1 MGKFLVILGVLVS
14 VFLIACGSSAEV
26 SPAPESAVA
35 QNSGGARASGA
46 RASGARASREGFI
59 ERIEA
64 PGMPGLDEAITSE
77 SIIFDMS
84 PAPFA
89 SAAPGEAPG
98 SGGQTSALQ
107 TAQRQVISTA
117 SISIEVEEVQVASTE
132 VRRIAESLGGFVEQ
146 LSSSGGANSQQANIT
161 VRVPQDQFFTAV
173 ERLKG
178 LGEVQNQNLGS
189 EDVSERFIDIKAR
202 LNSAER
208 EERSLL
214 SLLDK
219 DLKIGDILTIER
231 ELSRIRSQIES
242 LQGQLNLLERRVDLS
257 TITLFLFPP
266 TERVAQPPSGSLV
279 VESSEVSERVA
290 EIKNKIASL
299 GGKVDRALLSV
310 RDGRERADI
319 SLRVFPE
326 DFDEILK
333 FLEEAGVVRS
343 KEVREGAAPREG
355 ETVRPKEPNAQISI
369 SLLEPEESSNT
380 GLIIAIAA
388 PIGGVLLAALLGFL
402 SYRVGRRQVT
412 PA

>member
-26 SPAPESAVA
+26 SRAPESAVA
-35 QNSGGARASGA
+35 QNSGGAGAGGAGA
-46 RASGARASREGFI
+46 RREGFI

-77 SIIFDMS
+77 LKIFDMS

-98 SGGQTSALQ
+98 SGGPTSALQ

-369 SLLEPEESSNT
+369 SLLEPKESSNT

-402 SYRVGRRQVT
+402 SYRVGRRRVT